1 MVCWNEKWWFPKS
14 PCSGRSKGRKNQIFV
29 EIASV
34 SRDKIRSGL
43 MCILQFSS
51 MSDPSWMVLV
61 LVLDSWGR
69 RSLFGHLWSNPKGS
83 IPVDSSQE
91 KFLESIFSG
100 ATPSY
105 PCFFMEILRDFPS
118 KNHHPA
124 GYPHQSSRRFLMD
137 LEHHR

>member
-1 MVCWNEKWWFPKS
+1 MYGLLERKMVVSEISLFRTFQRTFS
-14 PCSGRSKGRKNQIFV
+14 NQIFV

-61 LVLDSWGR
+61 LDSWGR
-69 RSLFGHLWSNPKGS
+69 SWFGHLWSNPKGS
-83 IPVDSSQE
+83 QLTHP
-91 KFLESIFSG
+91 KKNMESIFLGVPPVIHVFSWKCWVIFH
-100 ATPSY
+100 PKK
-105 PCFFMEILRDFPS
+105 R
-118 KNHHPA
+118 PA
-124 GYPHQSSRRFLMD
+124 GHPPQSSRRFLMD

>member
-1 MVCWNEKWWFPKS
+1 MYGLLERKMVVSEISLFRTFQRTFS
-14 PCSGRSKGRKNQIFV
+14 NQIFV

-69 RSLFGHLWSNPKGS
+69 RSLDIFGPKR
-83 IPVDSSQE
+83 IPVDSSQD
-91 KFLESIFSG
+91 KYGGVMRCPFSG
-100 ATPSY
+100 GTPPVIIHVFSWKCWVIFH
-105 PCFFMEILRDFPS
+105 PKRASSGASPS
-118 KNHHPA
+118 V
-124 GYPHQSSRRFLMD
+124 
-137 LEHHR
+137 LEALLDGS